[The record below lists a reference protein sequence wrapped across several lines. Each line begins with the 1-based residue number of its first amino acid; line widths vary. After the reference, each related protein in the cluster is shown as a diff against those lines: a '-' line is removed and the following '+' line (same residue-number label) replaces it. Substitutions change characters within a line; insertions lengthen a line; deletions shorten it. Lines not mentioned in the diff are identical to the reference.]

1 MVLERA
7 SATLS
12 FFEWFPTAALSW
24 LVVVGGVCLAALLIG
39 WLATAV
45 RHGPLAAARIVGRVL
60 ANAAVDLVSISPR
73 RVWALGW
80 LAVRESIRRRRAVAV
95 VFAVFIV
102 VLMFAGW
109 FLDPTSTHPAR
120 LYLSFVLT
128 ATSYLVLVLALF
140 LSAFSLPSDIKS
152 KTLHTVVTKP
162 VRASEVVLGRILG
175 FAAVGTLL
183 LVVMGAMS
191 YGFVVR
197 WLGHSHELAA
207 DNLRVVEQSAGD
219 KPELREGFTSRVR
232 EHRHKVTVDA
242 SDRGS
247 VAMKKGHWHYFS
259 AEQSRGKT
267 AYGIGPAKGMLL
279 ARVPIYGTLRFLDRT
294 GKKTDKGVNVGYIWT
309 YRSYIEGGGLATAIW
324 TFDGVTEER
333 FPEEQFPK
341 GLPLEMTI
349 EVFRTYKGYTGDPD
363 DIPGIPGSLS
373 IRNPKTGKMVDQAR
387 TFTAKEF
394 TTDVLYIP
402 RELETSKGE
411 KLDLFADLI
420 VDGKLEVRLQCMHE
434 AQYFGAAQADLYLR
448 ARDSSFTLNFI
459 KGYVGIW
466 LQMVLIIGFGVLF
479 STFLSGAVAAIATLG
494 VLVGGLFRSF
504 MFNLAASQL
513 MTEENLKEA
522 GREKVMGGGPIE
534 AIIRILTHENLITD
548 MEPGLRTTVAQMVDV
563 VLSRGMYVTAS
574 ILPGFRDYSFA
585 DYVAYG
591 FDISSHTNLQSACSA
606 LGYLVP
612 LFVAAYL
619 FLKTR
624 EVAR

>member
-1 MVLERA
+1 
-7 SATLS
+7 
-12 FFEWFPTAALSW
+12 
-24 LVVVGGVCLAALLIG
+24 
-39 WLATAV
+39 
-45 RHGPLAAARIVGRVL
+45 
-60 ANAAVDLVSISPR
+60 
-73 RVWALGW
+73 
-80 LAVRESIRRRRAVAV
+80 
-95 VFAVFIV
+95 
-102 VLMFAGW
+102 
-109 FLDPTSTHPAR
+109 
-120 LYLSFVLT
+120 
-128 ATSYLVLVLALF
+128 
-140 LSAFSLPSDIKS
+140 
-152 KTLHTVVTKP
+152 
-162 VRASEVVLGRILG
+162 
-175 FAAVGTLL
+175 VGTLL

-197 WLGHSHELAA
+197 WLSHSHELTV
-207 DNLRVVEQSAGD
+207 DNLRVVEQSAKD
-219 KPELREGFTSRVR
+219 KPELHEGFTSRVR

-242 SDRGS
+242 SGRGS
-247 VAMKKGHWHYFS
+247 VAMEKGHWHDFS

-267 AYGIGPAKGMLL
+267 IYRIGPAKGMLL

-294 GKKTDKGVNVGYIWT
+294 GRKADKGVNVGYIWA
-309 YRSYIEGGGLATAIW
+309 YRSYIEGGKLAAAIW
-324 TFDGVTEER
+324 TFDGVTEEQ
-333 FPEEQFPK
+333 FPEKQFPK

-363 DIPGIPGSLS
+363 NIPGIPGSLS
-373 IRNPKTGKMVDQAR
+373 IRNPKTGKWVEAR
-387 TFTAKEF
+387 IFTAKEF

-402 RELETSKGE
+402 RELETSDRR

-420 VDGKLEVRLQCMHE
+420 VDGKLEVSLRCMQRQ
-434 AQYFGAAQADLYLR
+434 QYFGAAQADLYLR

-513 MTEENLKEA
+513 MNEEGLKEV

-534 AIIRILTHENLITD
+534 AAIRMLTHQNLITD

-563 VLSRGMYVTAS
+563 VLSLGMYVTAS

-591 FDISSHTNLQSACSA
+591 FDISSHTILQSACSA

-612 LFVAAYL
+612 LFMAAYL

>member
-1 MVLERA
+1 MVIERA

-12 FFEWFPTAALSW
+12 FFEWFPAAVLGW
-24 LVVVGGVCLAALLIG
+24 LVVVGGVCLTALLIG

-60 ANAAVDLVSISPR
+60 ANAAVDLVCILPR

-80 LAVRESIRRRRAVAV
+80 LAVRESIRRRGAVAV

-207 DNLRVVEQSAGD
+207 DNLRVVEQSAED
-219 KPELREGFTSRVR
+219 NPELREGFTSRVR

-242 SDRGS
+242 SYRGS
-247 VAMKKGHWHYFS
+247 VAMEKGHWHDFS

-267 AYGIGPAKGMLL
+267 AYVIGPAKGMLL
-279 ARVPIYGTLRFLDRT
+279 ARVPIYGTLRFLDRN
-294 GKKTDKGVNVGYIWT
+294 GRKAEKGVNVGYIWT
-309 YRSYIEGGGLATAIW
+309 YRSYIEGGKLAAAIW

-333 FPEEQFPK
+333 FPEKQFPR

-373 IRNPKTGKMVDQAR
+373 ILNPKTGKWVEAR
-387 TFTAKEF
+387 IFTAKEF

-402 RELETSKGE
+402 RELETSDRR

-420 VDGKLEVRLQCMHE
+420 VDGKLEVSLRCMQR

-494 VLVGGLFRSF
+494 VLLGGLFRGF

-513 MTEENLKEA
+513 MNEEGLKEA

-534 AIIRILTHENLITD
+534 AMIRMLTHQNLITD

-563 VLSRGMYVTAS
+563 VLSLGMYVTAS

-591 FDISSHTNLQSACSA
+591 FDISSHTILQSACSA

-612 LFVAAYL
+612 LFMAAYL